1 MMFKALLLQ
10 SWYAL
15 SFSALGKQ
23 LARVLLFG
31 RFIGLSISESIPD
44 HSVYGALV
52 NCWKKSLMNILLTV
66 INAQLIEQG
75 LYIKSAEVSII
86 DASVIEAKQCRPHK
100 RADGS
105 STQDSDA
112 AWNVKAGSDGKSPLS
127 WLRTKSYP
135 RRTGVRCS

>member
-52 NCWKKSLMNILLTV
+52 NCWKKKFKECPAN
-66 INAQLIEQG
+66 
-75 LYIKSAEVSII
+75 
-86 DASVIEAKQCRPHK
+86 CH
-100 RADGS
+100 
-105 STQDSDA
+105 
-112 AWNVKAGSDGKSPLS
+112 
-127 WLRTKSYP
+127 
-135 RRTGVRCS
+135 